1 MTRRLHLY
9 QCWEM
14 MECNFYIPIARKGR
28 GSLVLLRL
36 KDRLFATFLLL
47 SLLPILFICF
57 LFYKEAQEAVYGQYE
72 TSIGMHLNLID
83 EQLILYFRN
92 MQNET
97 SRLAEHPVLKVADS
111 LSDVNSVRGVFL
123 HFAYTHETVGNIHLL
138 RDDLRTF
145 SMREEAGW
153 DRNSRRPFWLN
164 PEDIGLKD
172 SQIWLYSRLDQ
183 ISNQKSMFVSQRV
196 SNNEGKS
203 IGILLVEIKLDVMA
217 TWLKTNVLHTHKELM
232 VISPTGKI
240 LIHSDPDKLGK
251 QVQGLSEYAS
261 LSRSIKNSHEGE
273 VFSFRENGKLVYAYL
288 QVSPSSGNVYVEWLP
303 GDDITSRLDR
313 LHIILLCT
321 IIVIVGFSAYV
332 AHRLSRWV
340 RKPIYTLVEA
350 TDVLLN
356 GDFSVRVPI
365 QGMEEITMLER
376 KFNQMAEQLHALIG
390 REREYLQKELD
401 QIVRSFYLAVE
412 MKDPYTAGHT
422 ERVTHYALII
432 YDHMDPIDCQTVSR
446 DDLRYASLMHDIGK
460 VAIPDDVLLKNGRL
474 TAEEYERM
482 KQHSSIGADIVEQIE
497 SLAHVSP
504 GVRHHHERW
513 DGHGYP
519 DRLKEE
525 EIPLIG
531 RILAVADTFDAMTS
545 TRSYRKAMTAFEAYE
560 EILRGT
566 QAQFDPKI
574 VKVFQQA
581 FDQGAFRI
589 EQQNNHE
596 TAVLERL
603 QKRRGQA

>member
-1 MTRRLHLY
+1 M
-9 QCWEM
+9 
-14 MECNFYIPIARKGR
+14 
-28 GSLVLLRL
+28 LLRL

-47 SLLPILFICF
+47 SLLPILFFCF

-72 TSIGMHLNLID
+72 TSIGKHLNLID
-83 EQLILYFRN
+83 EKLILYFRS
-92 MQNET
+92 MQKET
-97 SRLAEHPVLKVADS
+97 SFLAENPMLKVADS
-111 LSDVNSVRGVFL
+111 LSDVSSLRSVFF
-123 HFAYTHETVGNIHLL
+123 HFAHSHEAVGNIHLL

-145 SMREEAGW
+145 SMREEPGW
-153 DRNSRRPFWLN
+153 DSNSHRPFWLSQ
-164 PEDIGLKD
+164 EDIGLKD
-172 SQIWLYSRLDQ
+172 SQVWLYSRLDQ
-183 ISNQKSMFVSQRV
+183 ASSQKSMFVSQRV
-196 SNNEGKS
+196 RNNEGKPV
-203 IGILLVEIKLDVMA
+203 GILLVEIKLDLLA
-217 TWLKTNVLHTHKELM
+217 NWLKSNILHTHKELM
-232 VISPTGKI
+232 VLSPTGKI
-240 LIHSDPDKLGK
+240 LIHSDQAKLGK
-251 QVQGLSEYAS
+251 QVQDLSEYGN
-261 LSRSIKNSHEGE
+261 LSRSLKTSPEGE
-273 VFSFRENGKLVYAYL
+273 VFSFRENGRLVYAYL
-288 QVSPSSGNVYVEWLP
+288 QVSPTSGNVYVEWLP

-321 IIVIVGFSAYV
+321 IFLIVGFSSYV
-332 AHRLSRWV
+332 AHRLSCWIS
-340 RKPIYTLVEA
+340 KPIYTLVQA
-350 TDVLLN
+350 TDVLLK

-365 QGMEEITMLER
+365 QGMEEITLLER
-376 KFNQMAEQLHALIG
+376 KFNQMAEQLHILIG

-401 QIVRSFYLAVE
+401 QIVSSFYLAVE

-432 YDHMDPIDCQTVSR
+432 YDHMDPVDGQTFSR

-474 TAEEYERM
+474 TEEEYERM

-519 DRLKEE
+519 DRLKGE

-545 TRSYRKAMTAFEAYE
+545 TRSYRKAMTATEAYE
-560 EILRGT
+560 EILRGS
-566 QAQFDPKI
+566 QSQFDPKI

-581 FDQGAFRI
+581 FENGAFQVKQRD
-589 EQQNNHE
+589 
-596 TAVLERL
+596 
-603 QKRRGQA
+603 

>member
-1 MTRRLHLY
+1 M
-9 QCWEM
+9 
-14 MECNFYIPIARKGR
+14 
-28 GSLVLLRL
+28 LLRL

-47 SLLPILFICF
+47 SLLPILFFCF

-72 TSIGMHLNLID
+72 TSIGKHLNLID
-83 EQLILYFRN
+83 EKLILYFRS
-92 MQNET
+92 MQKET
-97 SRLAEHPVLKVADS
+97 SYLAENPVLKVADS
-111 LSDVNSVRGVFL
+111 LSDVSSLRSVFF
-123 HFAYTHETVGNIHLL
+123 HFAHSHEAVGNIHLL

-145 SMREEAGW
+145 SMREEPGW
-153 DRNSRRPFWLN
+153 DSNSHRPFWLSQ
-164 PEDIGLKD
+164 EDIGLKD
-172 SQIWLYSRLDQ
+172 SQVWLYSRLDQ
-183 ISNQKSMFVSQRV
+183 VSSQKSMFVSQRV
-196 SNNEGKS
+196 RNSEGKPV
-203 IGILLVEIKLDVMA
+203 GILLVEIKLDLLA
-217 TWLKTNVLHTHKELM
+217 NWLKSNILHTHKELM
-232 VISPTGKI
+232 VLSPTGKI
-240 LIHSDPDKLGK
+240 LIHSDQAKLGK
-251 QVQGLSEYAS
+251 QVQDLSEYDN
-261 LSRSIKNSHEGE
+261 LSRSLKTSPEGE
-273 VFSFRENGKLVYAYL
+273 VFSFRENGRLVYAYL
-288 QVSPSSGNVYVEWLP
+288 QVSPTSGNVYVEWLP

-321 IIVIVGFSAYV
+321 IFLIVGFSAYV

-340 RKPIYTLVEA
+340 SKPIYTLVQA
-350 TDVLLN
+350 TDVLLK

-365 QGMEEITMLER
+365 HGMEEITLLER
-376 KFNQMAEQLHALIG
+376 KFNQMAEQLHILIG

-401 QIVRSFYLAVE
+401 QIVSSFYLAVE

-432 YDHMDPIDCQTVSR
+432 YDHMDPVDCQTFSR

-474 TAEEYERM
+474 TEEEYERM

-519 DRLKEE
+519 DRLKGE

-545 TRSYRKAMTAFEAYE
+545 TRSYRKAMTVTEAYE
-560 EILRGT
+560 EILRGS
-566 QAQFDPKI
+566 QSQFDPKI
-574 VKVFQQA
+574 VNVFQQA
-581 FDQGAFRI
+581 YENGAFQVKQRD
-589 EQQNNHE
+589 
-596 TAVLERL
+596 
-603 QKRRGQA
+603 